1 MINKYRDRTKNRDEI
16 YLQFIVS
23 YQISR
28 NPSVIKVGEPNRNIT
43 GR

>member
-28 NPSVIKVGEPNRNIT
+28 NSSVIKVGEPNRNIT